1 MLRKRR
7 ASAAARNRLFVG
19 KFFTARLTSAVAFAP
34 SLFTSWISRAD
45 DMAC

>member
-19 KFFTARLTSAVAFAP
+19 RVFIFVVLVHVA
-34 SLFTSWISRAD
+34 STDGIRAFLIHFLD
-45 DMAC
+45 ILRG